1 MVECAKRCYE
11 EFPTIVNELKESGIT
26 YQNTKSSYAAMDTK
40 FAKSRMGIG
49 YSSNLAQLAM
59 TYYWSEL
66 NEEEPDELRLSELY
80 DNFVILSVLAQIL
93 IDSCKREYEIDGNQE
108 IARISK
114 MACMN
119 PTITVRKSNGEI
131 VQEKKD
137 FPEFMRR
144 TRPIKVTKNKK
155 RIESELIK
163 KQKDKLENR
172 INPDLICPMNWLQE
186 SLDEIPY
193 ASTSLTDD
201 IEDFYIRNPKTPD
214 YTKMTKIMQLVE
226 SYNKEVSTLII
237 KEYAITTESIEE
249 YNKAMSTLAENL
261 YNDISKIRLNEPT
274 INRLI
279 GISFSLKIRKN
290 KYSNDEIKYTRKIL
304 NCLYRTNPKC
314 FLKQFT
320 SE

>member
-1 MVECAKRCYE
+1 MVECAKRCYK

-66 NEEEPDELRLSELY
+66 NEEEPDELKLSELY

-155 RIESELIK
+155 DVSVELIQ
-163 KQKDKLENR
+163 KQKDKLKNR
-172 INPDLICPMNWLQE
+172 INPDLICPMNWLQVL
-186 SLDEIPY
+186 LDKIPY
-193 ASTSLTDD
+193 ASTSLTND
-201 IEDFYIRNPKTPD
+201 IEEFYIKNPKTPD
-214 YTKMTKIMQLVE
+214 YVKMTKVMELIE
-226 SYNKEVSTLII
+226 SYNKNIMSLVISDYSWEMDSF
-237 KEYAITTESIEE
+237 E
-249 YNKAMSTLAENL
+249 YNNAMVKISENL
-261 YNDISKIRLNEPT
+261 YDEISKIRLNEPT

-279 GISFSLKIRKN
+279 AMSFSLKMKKN
-290 KYSNDEIKYTRKIL
+290 KYFTDEIKYTRKIL
-304 NCLYRTNPKC
+304 NCLYRNNPKY
-314 FLKQFT
+314 FLRQFI

>member
-66 NEEEPDELRLSELY
+66 SEDEPDELKLSELY

-155 RIESELIK
+155 DVSVDLIQ
-163 KQKDKLENR
+163 KQKDKLKNR
-172 INPDLICPMNWLQE
+172 INPDLICPMNWLQVL
-186 SLDEIPY
+186 LDKIPY
-193 ASTSLTDD
+193 ASTSLTND
-201 IEDFYIRNPKTPD
+201 IEEFYIKNPKTPD
-214 YTKMTKIMQLVE
+214 YTKMTKVMELIE
-226 SYNKEVSTLII
+226 SYSKD
-237 KEYAITTESIEE
+237 ITTLLINDYSWEMDSFE
-249 YNKAMSTLAENL
+249 YNNEIVKISENL
-261 YNDISKIRLNEPT
+261 YDEISKIRLNEPT

-279 GISFSLKIRKN
+279 GMSFSLKMKKS
-290 KYSNDEIKYTRKIL
+290 KYFNDEIKCVRKLL
-304 NCLYRTNPKC
+304 NCLYHNNPKF
-314 FLKQFT
+314 FLGQFT
-320 SE
+320 PE